1 MARRRG
7 KNLRYALLA
16 VVISTALWGIAHG
29 GSKTLKE
36 YDLPVVFDGLPDN
49 LVITDQSTNKINVRV
64 RGSRAAFRNVKIG
77 EMEYVEDVAGGKPGR
92 ARYEVN
98 DQRLDTPR
106 GLQIVGLSPSEL
118 SVRFERRGRKNV
130 RIRPEVEG
138 ELPEGYTLSDIRI
151 EPERVWLTG
160 ARSKVIRMSEVL
172 TETIDVSG
180 LRESEE
186 REVGLA
192 VGADHVWVE
201 EPVGVKVKLDV
212 LPPEVPEQEA
222 GDGAQGEGT
231 TG

>member
-64 RGSRAAFRNVKIG
+64 RGSRAAFRNVKFG

-160 ARSKVIRMSEVL
+160 ARREVLRLSEVL
-172 TETIDVSG
+172 TETIEVEG
-180 LRESEE
+180 LSAPVDREARLSL
-186 REVGLA
+186 GS
-192 VGADHVWVE
+192 DHVWPEDEATVSVRIEVAPIPVE
-201 EPVGVKVKLDV
+201 ETEEGASLDAPVG
-212 LPPEVPEQEA
+212 
-222 GDGAQGEGT
+222 G
-231 TG
+231 